1 MAIAVVCVLSALE
14 SVGRL
19 SEERGDTR
27 DVYGVELTIDRMAVA
42 RSLLPPGARVAYL
55 SDVRPNDTSAG
66 TLAFL
71 TAQYAL
77 VPAVLVLSGKA
88 PRAEWAVG
96 NFSSPRVDSRA
107 FGEAAGF
114 EMLRNCGRGVVVYR
128 RKGG

>member
-1 MAIAVVCVLSALE
+1 MAS
-14 SVGRL
+14 
-19 SEERGDTR
+19 
-27 DVYGVELTIDRMAVA
+27 A

-55 SDVRPNDTSAG
+55 SNLRPNDTSAG

-77 VPAVLVLSGKA
+77 VPAVLVLADKA
-88 PRAEWAVG
+88 HGAEWAVG

-114 EMLRNCGRGVVVYR
+114 EMVRDCGRGIAVYR